1 MDNRVRLKIQN
12 SLALHQRCQLAS
24 HLQNIFLVLLYYMPM
39 WNRISHF
46 LIWCGRLESCQLG
59 RHSRAKLKCDWETNW
74 HLYWNAR
81 KNLILRR
88 TLNWIIQNIKLKTL
102 FMLTGCQYEF
112 AVFSPSN
119 GLNTYSLFMF
129 QNCSLGIAL
138 IKLSTDSSTG
148 NFSTIRGP
156 SYCGKTIFGRV
167 SNFTFKGSGINIP
180 YPDLKKIR
188 KFMSKK

>member
-88 TLNWIIQNIKLKTL
+88 TLNWIIQNTKLKNFVHAHRLPIWICCL
-102 FMLTGCQYEF
+102 FAKQWLEHVLPLYVPE
-112 AVFSPSN
+112 
-119 GLNTYSLFMF
+119 LFPWNRIDKIVHGF
-129 QNCSLGIAL
+129 LHRQFFDHQGT
-138 IKLSTDSSTG
+138 KL
-148 NFSTIRGP
+148 
-156 SYCGKTIFGRV
+156 
-167 SNFTFKGSGINIP
+167 
-180 YPDLKKIR
+180 LW
-188 KFMSKK
+188 